1 MSYFSTKFSAHQLAA
16 VNAAAAVK
24 FEVKDMQ
31 LPAITIDPSG
41 DASGVRIPKFGDT
54 EEQENGSICMHD
66 LGQKNLQI
74 LKKFARRPDKKKRVI
89 WKSFRTT
96 KKS

>member
-1 MSYFSTKFSAHQLAA
+1 MKVYDAAKGKKQYSQNKPYIIIILAHQLAA

-54 EEQENGSICMHD
+54 EEQENGSSAK
-66 LGQKNLQI
+66 LRNLCT
-74 LKKFARRPDKKKRVI
+74 RVF
-89 WKSFRTT
+89 FRY
-96 KKS
+96 

>member
-1 MSYFSTKFSAHQLAA
+1 MAA

-54 EEQENGSICMHD
+54 EEQENGSTIS
-66 LGQKNLQI
+66 I
-74 LKKFARRPDKKKRVI
+74 A
-89 WKSFRTT
+89 T
-96 KKS
+96 